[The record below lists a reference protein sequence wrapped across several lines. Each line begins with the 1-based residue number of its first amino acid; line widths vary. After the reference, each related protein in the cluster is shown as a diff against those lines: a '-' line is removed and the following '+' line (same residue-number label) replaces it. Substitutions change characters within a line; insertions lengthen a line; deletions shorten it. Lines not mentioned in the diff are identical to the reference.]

1 MSTEK
6 KVETE
11 LINRTIILNTSNI
24 VSNTGNS
31 RLSYRFNESLQL
43 RHGDK
48 IALAS
53 LSIYNSWFNIDGSKY
68 NNNIFSYKWFNSTGV
83 LNVVVNV
90 TIPNG
95 YYDLVS
101 LQLFLESEFYKNGHY
116 LQNITSGLNEYYI
129 TFIPN
134 SIQYA
139 IQLYC
144 NPIPSSLLDGG
155 IAKYIKPSGLWQL
168 PTIKT
173 CPQVI
178 ISNMNNFYKYIGF
191 APGTFPSTIVT
202 DRSYTAL
209 STACPQV
216 SPVSGILLK
225 CDLVKNDIMNP
236 SDVLFQFSN
245 GGISFGSLITVQPP
259 SLLYIDVN
267 PGFCQD
273 IRIEMVDQN
282 LQSIIFKDPSM
293 IFMLS
298 ILSQN

>member
-6 KVETE
+6 AKED

-24 VSNTGNS
+24 VSNSGNS
-31 RLSYRFNESLQL
+31 RLSYRFNENLQL
-43 RHGDK
+43 KHGDK

-53 LSIYNSWFNIDGSKY
+53 LSIFNCWFNIDSEKY
-68 NNNIFSYKWFNSTGV
+68 NNNIFSYKWFNISGV
-83 LNVVVNV
+83 LNVTVNV
-90 TIPNG
+90 IIPSG

-101 LQLFLESEFYKNGHY
+101 LQLFLESEMYKNGHY
-116 LQNITSGLNEYYI
+116 LQNIITGLNEYYV

-144 NPIPSSLLDGG
+144 NPVTNTLLDGV
-155 IAKYIKPSGLWQL
+155 AKYIKPSGLWSL
-168 PTIKT
+168 PTVKT
-173 CPQVI
+173 CPQII
-178 ISNMNNFYKYIGF
+178 ISNMNNFYKFIGF
-191 APGTFPSTIVT
+191 SPGTYPPTPIT
-202 DRSYTAL
+202 NRAYTEL
-209 STACPQV
+209 SAFCPQI
-216 SPVSGILLK
+216 SPVSGVLLK

-245 GGISFGSLITVQPP
+245 GGISFGSLITLQPP

-267 PGFCQD
+267 PGYCQD

-282 LQSIIFKDPSM
+282 LQSIVFRDPSM